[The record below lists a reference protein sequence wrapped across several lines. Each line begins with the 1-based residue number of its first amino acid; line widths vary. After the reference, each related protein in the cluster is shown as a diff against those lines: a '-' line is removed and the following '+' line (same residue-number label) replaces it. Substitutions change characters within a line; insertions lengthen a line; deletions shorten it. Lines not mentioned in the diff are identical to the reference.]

1 VEKRENHLF
10 QCGPIPARGTD
21 FNAKTARLIADLGFP
36 IPLHIKGTNSLI
48 EISIFVP
55 CLDRAVLS
63 AGETLDT

>member
-10 QCGPIPARGTD
+10 QFGPIPAQGTD
-21 FNAKTARLIADLGFP
+21 FNAQAARLIADLGLP

-63 AGETLDT
+63 AGETLYT